1 MCKKFF
7 DIREKFEV
15 VCNNTG
21 LRIIAGVFVAVFV
34 IGAILG
40 AVFLPQ
46 TAEKAPPEDTNVYLN
61 EEVCFAKDIYIKVV
75 GLSVDTIESE
85 AGEKDSDGDELS
97 PYCLNLTLVIEQRA
111 DKPKATKLE
120 SQMFTLKS
128 VNVKSRSKMAIF
140 FEQLAKQTINAAL
153 SVAIDGSVNILD
165 DTISFAADYTTEVV
179 NEVTSQKKFKPIK
192 ASKNQFEPFKPKD
205 VDGSKTVQLSFPI
218 KQEYLESEK
227 TIVLSIDSWNH
238 LERRIYL
245 ITRPQVTNETTNKE
259 N

>member
-1 MCKKFF
+1 MCRKFF
-7 DIREKFEV
+7 DIREKFDID
-15 VCNNTG
+15 CNDIG
-21 LRIIAGVFVAVFV
+21 LRVIAGLFVAVIV

-40 AVFLPQ
+40 SLFLPQ

-75 GLSVDTIESE
+75 GLSVDTLESE
-85 AGEKDSDGDELS
+85 SGEKDSDGDELS
-97 PYCLNLTLVIEQRA
+97 PYCLNLTLEIEQRA
-111 DKPKATKLE
+111 DKPKDTKLE
-120 SQMFTLKS
+120 SQMFTLKN

-218 KQEYLESEK
+218 KQEYLESEN